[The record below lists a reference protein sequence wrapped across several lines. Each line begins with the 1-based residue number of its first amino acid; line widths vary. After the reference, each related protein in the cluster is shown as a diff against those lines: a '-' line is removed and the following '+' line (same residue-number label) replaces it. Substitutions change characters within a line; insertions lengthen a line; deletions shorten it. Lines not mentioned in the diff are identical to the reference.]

1 MANNSRPPILHPED
15 DIPNDRS
22 AAFEDSDNT
31 GFGGS
36 AGAPKNYDEYQSLV
50 EAMKQ
55 ESIPSFG
62 GRLFRTLSHN
72 QMNNL
77 VVFAVPSS
85 VPEEVQTNLS
95 RWFSGGV
102 SLDRIPFARYNGSFV
117 GREYTFYKFTL
128 RDGAVSMREVLE
140 LSDNERK
147 TYCKD
152 LFPKLVNL
160 IQTYKEETQSKP
172 EFRGKYDPLCSIAL
186 DNVFMDPS
194 GELRLVPLVSINGEY
209 PRGFPMEAGTE
220 EANETTDLYTAAL
233 LTCQVRSGIEYEA
246 PSKGKRMT
254 WSDDLEPWLRLFA
267 SQRKRL
273 PEAVQMIRSSSKEP
287 GAAGQAKPSAPTKTC
302 PRPPHSPRNPDSPWP
317 VPRRETAEETD
328 ASAGYPSPKGDRE
341 ATSGRSNRWNPFSSW
356 FQSGSV
362 ETDDELD

>member
-15 DIPNDRS
+15 DIPNNRS
-22 AAFEDSDNT
+22 AAFEDADNT

-72 QMNNL
+72 QMNSL

-85 VPEEVQTNLS
+85 VPEELQTRLS
-95 RWFSGGV
+95 IWFSEGV
-102 SLDRIPFARYNGSFV
+102 SLDRIPFARYNGSYV
-117 GREYTFYKFTL
+117 GYAYTFYKFTL
-128 RDGAVSMREVLE
+128 RDGAVSMRDVLE
-140 LSDNERK
+140 LPDNERK

-160 IQTYKEETQSKP
+160 IQTYKEETKSKP
-172 EFRGKYDPLCSIAL
+172 KSGGKYGPLCSIAL

-194 GELRLVPLVSINGEY
+194 GELRLVPLISINGEY
-209 PRGFPMEAGTE
+209 PRGFPMEAGTK

-233 LTCQVRSGIEYEA
+233 LTAQVRSGIEYEA

-254 WSDDLEPWLRLFA
+254 PSEDLEPWLRLFA
-267 SQRKRL
+267 SQRKTL
-273 PEAVQMIRSSSKEP
+273 PEAVQMLRSTAAPGTSGQTKASATSKPRPRSS
-287 GAAGQAKPSAPTKTC
+287 
-302 PRPPHSPRNPDSPWP
+302 RNPDRPWP
-317 VPRRETAEETD
+317 FPRRETAEETD
-328 ASAGYPSPKGDRE
+328 ASAGYPSQGEDRE
-341 ATSGRSNRWNPFSSW
+341 PASTRFSSW
-356 FQSGSV
+356 FPNQHRGGSS
-362 ETDDELD
+362 ESDDEFD